1 MKPKIPNV
9 KHIKNILRDV
19 LPKYNLAGR
28 MSMDAVSAAW
38 REAVGEPAAGMTR
51 VSSLRKG
58 ALQVIV
64 SSPSVKHDL
73 ENFRCCEILEQLKK
87 KLPEKNIKKLK
98 FVIE

>member
-1 MKPKIPNV
+1 MKPKFSNV

-28 MSMDAVSAAW
+28 MSLDAVSAAW
-38 REAVGEPAAGMTR
+38 REAVGEPAAGMTG

-58 ALQVIV
+58 VLQVIV
-64 SSPSVKHDL
+64 NSPSVKHDL

-98 FVIE
+98 FVIK